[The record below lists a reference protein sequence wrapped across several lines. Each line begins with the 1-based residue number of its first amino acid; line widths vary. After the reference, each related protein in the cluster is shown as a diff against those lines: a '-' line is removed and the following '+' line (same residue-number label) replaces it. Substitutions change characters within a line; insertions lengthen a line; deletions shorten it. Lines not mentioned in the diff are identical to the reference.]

1 MINLLIN
8 FSDNHL
14 GCVNA
19 VRWSNNG
26 MYLASGADDKLVM
39 IWKKFGGSG
48 STFGG
53 SGMNKNVENWKCVWT
68 CRGHSGD
75 VLDLAWSPQDRWLAS
90 CSVDNSIIIWDAQSF
105 PTIIAT
111 LKGHTGLVKGCS
123 WDPVGKYLASQSD
136 DRSIKIWKTF
146 DWTIQN
152 TIKEPFEEC
161 AGTTHVLRLNWSP
174 DGQYLVSAHSM
185 NGGGPTAQIIE
196 RDGWKC
202 DKDFVGHRK
211 AVTCVRFHN
220 SILKRKS
227 QKTNK
232 TQQYCCLAIGSRD
245 RCLSVWMTALQRPLL
260 VIRDLFED
268 SILDLSW
275 SNDGYVLLACSGD
288 GTVACLQF
296 NEEQLGKPLSED
308 DKNSLYQRMYGKDA
322 TIDISSQAEKELII
336 ENADLLNISQEK
348 PRGPPS
354 LIPTVSTVKE
364 SPVILSTPTLPTA
377 AISSISNSSTI
388 TPSSPSKP
396 ILKQTETRRPDGKRR
411 ITPMFIPLS
420 SDASQSQSRTEFG
433 ANTSTNSPQIDIKKE
448 NTPAPSINTITT
460 EPLKLDA
467 RLVFREV
474 PQKLQGEISMT
485 SSISPAIASPK
496 VTNLIPV
503 VKMTAGKA
511 QPLVGSQ
518 CIKLINEYRI
528 QIMNDALKTNFG
540 NLSRVV
546 CMNLSQ
552 NYHQPNDRKLWEVA
566 TGSSIS
572 SFSVCS
578 KYVLVGAMD
587 GTVRFIHINDGR
599 LVVPILNQASSI
611 LLTAFVSQ
619 KKFN

>member
-1 MINLLIN
+1 M
-8 FSDNHL
+8 

-19 VRWSNNG
+19 VRWSSNG
-26 MYLASGADDKLVM
+26 IYLASGADDKLIM
-39 IWKKFGGSG
+39 IWKKLAGTGSN
-48 STFGG
+48 FGG
-53 SGMNKNVENWKCVWT
+53 SGMTKNVENWRCAWT

-90 CSVDNSIIIWDAQSF
+90 CSIDNTIIIWDAQSF

-111 LKGHTGLVKGCS
+111 LKGHTGLVKGCA

-136 DRSIKIWKTF
+136 DRSVKIWKTF

-152 TIKEPFEEC
+152 TITEPFEEC
-161 AGTTHVLRLNWSP
+161 AGTTHVLRLSWSP

-196 RDGWKC
+196 RDGFAC

-336 ENADLLNISQEK
+336 ENADLLNLPQDK

-354 LIPTVSTVKE
+354 LIPNTPKE
-364 SPVILSTPTLPTA
+364 SPQIVSTPAPQTA
-377 AISSISNSSTI
+377 IASSSPVS
-388 TPSSPSKP
+388 SSPSKP

-411 ITPMFIPLS
+411 ITPMFIPI
-420 SDASQSQSRTEFG
+420 SDASSQSRTEFG
-433 ANTSTNSPQIDIKKE
+433 SNTSTSSPQIEVQIQKEIK
-448 NTPAPSINTITT
+448 TPTLPSTVPVT

-467 RLVFREV
+467 RLAFREV
-474 PQKLQGEISMT
+474 PQRIAHGEILTGTNVAPST
-485 SSISPAIASPK
+485 SSTVVRTS
-496 VTNLIPV
+496 NLIPI
-503 VKMTAGKA
+503 VKMTSGKA
-511 QPLVGSQ
+511 LPLVGSQ
-518 CIKLINEYRI
+518 CVKMVNEYRV
-528 QIMNDALKTNFG
+528 QVMNDAHKTSFG

-546 CMNLSQ
+546 CMNCST
-552 NYHQPNDRKLWEVA
+552 NQPQGSDRKSWEVL
-566 TGSSIS
+566 TGSPIS
-572 SFSVCS
+572 SFSVCC

-587 GTVRFIHINDGR
+587 GTVRFMHIKDGR
-599 LVVPILNQASSI
+599 LVVPILNQASAI
-611 LLTAFVSQ
+611 LLTAFVSI
-619 KKFN
+619 FNELLNSLL